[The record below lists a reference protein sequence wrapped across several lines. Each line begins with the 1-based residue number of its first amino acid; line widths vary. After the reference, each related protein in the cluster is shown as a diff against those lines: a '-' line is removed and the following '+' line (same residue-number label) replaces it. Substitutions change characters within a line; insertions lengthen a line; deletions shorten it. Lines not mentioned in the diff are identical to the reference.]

1 LLRLNLLH
9 HADIVN
15 VKTVLLVDDNLG
27 FAFWLG
33 QALDR
38 AGYET
43 WPARSVPAA
52 ESLLEEV
59 PLAVDL
65 LVINASLPSAPA
77 FASNLG
83 RARTDFKVIAVY
95 EEAADAATSFPQ
107 AAAVHQKPQ
116 TIDVAA
122 KLEWV
127 QLVRVVLALND

>member
-1 LLRLNLLH
+1 MIATPLGQYK
-9 HADIVN
+9 I

-52 ESLLEEV
+52 ESLLAEV

-65 LVINASLPSAPA
+65 LVINASLPRAPA
-77 FASNLG
+77 FATNLG
-83 RARTDFKVIAVY
+83 RAKADFKVIAVY
-95 EEAADAATSFPQ
+95 EGAADLVESFPK
-107 AAAVHQKPQ
+107 ASAVHQKPQ
-116 TIDVAA
+116 TIDIAA
-122 KLEWV
+122 KLEWI
-127 QLVRVVLALND
+127 QLVRVVLALNE